1 MEEMITCVFRSCGV
15 SFTLDSE
22 VNYRDSIQGN
32 LKTLVDLF
40 FVLWTQNTFILFCSS
55 LLLLKAF
62 NMMIRYDADQQNK
75 QEKAVTFTSSP
86 VAFLFLWMQLHV
98 VFYS

>member
-1 MEEMITCVFRSCGV
+1 
-15 SFTLDSE
+15 
-22 VNYRDSIQGN
+22 
-32 LKTLVDLF
+32 
-40 FVLWTQNTFILFCSS
+40 
-55 LLLLKAF
+55 
-62 NMMIRYDADQQNK
+62 MIRYDADQQNK